1 MAQER
6 MDDWME
12 YARELARA
20 ERELRVERWVFISI
34 ECKDEAGNPIWLHSY
49 DLPRE
54 LHERYRWVVRWR
66 EARLQC
72 LYPKRQINT
81 YYSYYDKRTGLRTDF
96 NSALSRL
103 SAAKAQI
110 SIAERK
116 EREYLQYQRTNNL
129 FFDESMDEQLVRFR
143 EKLRMKK
150 EKYTALEH
158 KIRSE
163 VEFMQKLNRT
173 RQNKQ
178 QRGYY
183 FISHPAKVAPCPV
196 YPARSGPCGVG

>member
-20 ERELRVERWVFISI
+20 ERELRIERWVFISI
-34 ECKDEAGNPIWLHSY
+34 ECKDEAGTPVRLHSY

-54 LHERYRWVVRWR
+54 QHERYRWVVSWR

-72 LYPKRQINT
+72 LYPKRQINA

-96 NSALSRL
+96 NSALSKL

-116 EREYLQYQRTNNL
+116 EREYTQYQRTNNL
-129 FFDESMDEQLVRFR
+129 FFDEGTDEQLVRFR

-150 EKYTALEH
+150 EKYTALKHE
-158 KIRSE
+158 IRSE
-163 VEFMQKLNRT
+163 AESMQKLNR
-173 RQNKQ
+173 
-178 QRGYY
+178 
-183 FISHPAKVAPCPV
+183 P
-196 YPARSGPCGVG
+196 

>member
-1 MAQER
+1 M
-6 MDDWME
+6 
-12 YARELARA
+12 
-20 ERELRVERWVFISI
+20 
-34 ECKDEAGNPIWLHSY
+34 
-49 DLPRE
+49 
-54 LHERYRWVVRWR
+54 
-66 EARLQC
+66 
-72 LYPKRQINT
+72 
-81 YYSYYDKRTGLRTDF
+81 

-103 SAAKAQI
+103 SATKAQI

-116 EREYLQYQRTNNL
+116 EREYIQYQRTNNL

-173 RQNKQ
+173 
-178 QRGYY
+178 
-183 FISHPAKVAPCPV
+183 
-196 YPARSGPCGVG
+196 

>member
-20 ERELRVERWVFISI
+20 ERELRIERWVFISI
-34 ECKDEAGNPIWLHSY
+34 EYKDEAGNPVRLHSY
-49 DLPRE
+49 NLPRD
-54 LHERYRWVVRWR
+54 LHERHRWVIRWR

-72 LYPKRQINT
+72 LYPKKQVNT

-96 NSALSRL
+96 NSCLSKL

-116 EREYLQYQRTNNL
+116 EKEYVQYQRANNL
-129 FFDESMDEQLVRFR
+129 FFDESTDGQLIRFR
-143 EKLRMKK
+143 EKLRIKK
-150 EKYTALEH
+150 DRYAAL
-158 KIRSE
+158 KQDIRSE
-163 VEFMQKLNRT
+163 VEAMRKNQYNTFK
-173 RQNKQ
+173 
-178 QRGYY
+178 
-183 FISHPAKVAPCPV
+183 
-196 YPARSGPCGVG
+196 

>member
-1 MAQER
+1 MTQER

-12 YARELARA
+12 YARELART

-34 ECKDEAGNPIWLHSY
+34 ECKDEAGNPVRLHSY

-54 LHERYRWVVRWR
+54 LHERYRWVIRWR

-72 LYPKRQINT
+72 LYPKRRFNT
-81 YYSYYDKRTGLRTDF
+81 YYSYYDKRTGLRTGF
-96 NSALSRL
+96 NSGLSRL

-116 EREYLQYQRTNNL
+116 EREYIQYQRANNL
-129 FFDESMDEQLVRFR
+129 FFDEGTDEQLIRFR

-150 EKYTALEH
+150 EKYAAMEH
-158 KIRSE
+158 EIRSE
-163 VEFMQKLNRT
+163 VENMRENQYNNSNNTTDYDKSRIDKAAADKRLQKSN
-173 RQNKQ
+173 
-178 QRGYY
+178 
-183 FISHPAKVAPCPV
+183 P
-196 YPARSGPCGVG
+196 

>member
-20 ERELRVERWVFISI
+20 ERELRIERWVFISI
-34 ECKDEAGNPIWLHSY
+34 EYKDEAGNPVRLHSY

-54 LHERYRWVVRWR
+54 LHERNRWVIRWR

-72 LYPKRQINT
+72 LYPKKQVNT
-81 YYSYYDKRTGLRTDF
+81 YYSYYDKRTGLGTDF
-96 NSALSRL
+96 NSCLSKL

-116 EREYLQYQRTNNL
+116 EREYVQYQRANNL
-129 FFDESMDEQLVRFR
+129 FFDESTDGQLVRFR

-150 EKYTALEH
+150 DRYEALEQD
-158 KIRSE
+158 IRSE
-163 VEFMQKLNRT
+163 VEAMRKNQCNTFK
-173 RQNKQ
+173 
-178 QRGYY
+178 
-183 FISHPAKVAPCPV
+183 
-196 YPARSGPCGVG
+196 

>member
-6 MDDWME
+6 IDDWWG
-12 YARELARA
+12 YAKELARA
-20 ERELRVERWVFISI
+20 ERELQVERWVYISI
-34 ECKDEAGNPIWLHSY
+34 EYKDEAGNTVRLHSY

-81 YYSYYDKRTGLRTDF
+81 YYSYYDRRTGLRTDF
-96 NSALSRL
+96 NSSLSRL

-116 EREYLQYQRTNNL
+116 EREYIQYQRTNNL
-129 FFDESMDEQLVRFR
+129 FFDESTDERLIRFR
-143 EKLRMKK
+143 EKLQMKRK
-150 EKYTALEH
+150 NTRRWNTKSVLRWKPYKNQCDTFNITDYDEPRIDKV
-158 KIRSE
+158 
-163 VEFMQKLNRT
+163 VEDKRVQKSN
-173 RQNKQ
+173 
-178 QRGYY
+178 
-183 FISHPAKVAPCPV
+183 P
-196 YPARSGPCGVG
+196 

>member
-1 MAQER
+1 MTGWNMPGNWHVPNVNCGLNAGYSFSR
-6 MDDWME
+6 N
-12 YARELARA
+12 AR
-20 ERELRVERWVFISI
+20 
-34 ECKDEAGNPIWLHSY
+34 DEAGNPIRLIRMTFRGNCTSS
-49 DLPRE
+49 
-54 LHERYRWVVRWR
+54 YRWVVRWR

-103 SAAKAQI
+103 SATKAQI

-116 EREYLQYQRTNNL
+116 EREYIQYQRTNNL

-163 VEFMQKLNRT
+163 VESMQKLNRT
-173 RQNKQ
+173 
-178 QRGYY
+178 
-183 FISHPAKVAPCPV
+183 
-196 YPARSGPCGVG
+196 